1 MRAGAKL
8 RAIRQQL
15 GLSFRDVHAASL
27 DVAKKHRQPA
37 FVIPPRSSRAPVRNL
52 VGIKFRSPML
62 MPGVAQPAIQEGK
75 YVADVMLKR

>member
-37 FVIPPRSSRAPVRNL
+37 FVIPPRSSRCSGSKPSWHQIPIADADA
-52 VGIKFRSPML
+52 RS
-62 MPGVAQPAIQEGK
+62 GSTRYTG
-75 YVADVMLKR
+75 R